1 MRPKT
6 AAFEMFTLQAGE
18 HRRTYSTKT
27 GLPVEECQEVE
38 DAEDGYDAHVNL
50 ADDLGLVDI
59 GEAFLVVAALGL
71 DIGREVVLFLDVGGD
86 DALLEGGRGWVD
98 D

>member
-1 MRPKT
+1 MDVGT
-6 AAFEMFTLQAGE
+6 QGTDQTLWCN
-18 HRRTYSTKT
+18 S
-27 GLPVEECQEVE
+27 PVEEREEVE
-38 DAEDGYDAHVNL
+38 VTEDGDDTEVDF

-59 GEAFLVVAALGL
+59 GEAFLVIAALGL